1 MSIGP
6 MIIEVGK
13 PIPWDV
19 DPKQKGFVRQLVV
32 YCSVR
37 KQHFVISENTAL
49 RETLVFKSDAEGKFE
64 THREEAGGRGMTLE
78 NVLEEWTDGTLY
90 WIDCQ
95 SEAHDC

>member
-19 DPKQKGFVRQLVV
+19 DPKLTGHVRQITV
-32 YCSVR
+32 YCPVK
-37 KQHFVISENTAL
+37 KQHFVISENTAI
-49 RETLVFKSDAEGKFE
+49 RETLVFESDAKGQFSHSAEV
-64 THREEAGGRGMTLE
+64 AGGRGMTLE
-78 NVLEEWTDGTLY
+78 HVLEEWCDGTLY